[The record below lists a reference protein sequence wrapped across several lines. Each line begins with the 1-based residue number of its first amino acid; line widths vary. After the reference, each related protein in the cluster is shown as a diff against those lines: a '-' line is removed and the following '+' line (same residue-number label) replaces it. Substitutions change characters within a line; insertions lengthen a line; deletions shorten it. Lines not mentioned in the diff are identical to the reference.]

1 MLRDKLLLLFLALT
15 SVVFSQE
22 KKTDTI
28 FVYEEVIV
36 YDTVFVEKPFS
47 KIDKAVFTSES
58 DKKDKLELIQNGKK
72 FEIAI
77 DTLVL
82 VTDKKRIEKQRPKSW
97 FFGGKLHLGLARNSL
112 LKEMNAPN
120 TIGLGLGIWTRKALF
135 NSDFSVGI
143 GFDAF
148 YWMGSFSFDAAQSE
162 GVLNGY
168 YFTNNKQPKLFK
180 TIDNKNFQLQLPVQ
194 FYYNLNKFTP
204 SLGAFVSSSTYK
216 SQFIGSS
223 GNLPLTFDE
232 TQDFKAEALQIG
244 YLIEL
249 HYSLSKHLSVA
260 LQFSSGKSN
269 NLLFTKRGD
278 KNQFFKTKN
287 QFTENKFLVQLLYTL

>member
-1 MLRDKLLLLFLALT
+1 MLRDKLLLLFLVFTGFA
-15 SVVFSQE
+15 FSQE
-22 KKTDTI
+22 KKTDTV

-36 YDTVFVEKPFS
+36 YDTVFVEKPFT
-47 KIDKAVFTSES
+47 KIDKAVFTSEA
-58 DKKDKLELIQNGKK
+58 DKKDRLEIIQNGKK
-72 FEIAI
+72 FQVAI

-82 VTDKKRIEKQRPKSW
+82 VTDKKRIEKQRPQTW

-112 LKEMNAPN
+112 FKEMNAPN

-148 YWMGSFSFDAAQSE
+148 YWIGSFSFDATQNES
-162 GVLNGY
+162 VLNGY
-168 YFTNNKQPKLFK
+168 YFTNNRQPKLFK
-180 TIDNKNFQLQLPVQ
+180 TIDCTNFKLQLPIQ
-194 FYYNLNKFTP
+194 LYYNINKFTP
-204 SLGAFVSSSTYK
+204 SVGAFACTSNYK

-232 TQDFKAEALQIG
+232 IQDFKAEALHIG

-249 HYSLSKHLSVA
+249 HYSLSKHISVA
-260 LQFSSGKSN
+260 LHFSSGKAN
-269 NLLFTKRGD
+269 NLFFSKRDD

-287 QFTENKFLVQLLYTL
+287 TFIENNFLIQLLYTL